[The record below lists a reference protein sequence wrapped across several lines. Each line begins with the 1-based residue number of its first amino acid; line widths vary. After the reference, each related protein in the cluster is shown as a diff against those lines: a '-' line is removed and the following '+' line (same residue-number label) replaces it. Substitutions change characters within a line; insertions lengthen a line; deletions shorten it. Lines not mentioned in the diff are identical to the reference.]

1 MLGAEAEIVEAGE
14 VRLGYIGRRVLGQG
28 RGSGLRWEARGR
40 FGYIRRAC
48 YSRRRGLWQRYG
60 GQIRILR

>member
-1 MLGAEAEIVEAGE
+1 M
-14 VRLGYIGRRVLGQG
+14 LGQG

-60 GQIRILR
+60 GQILGYKVRGVLEPRYLFIA